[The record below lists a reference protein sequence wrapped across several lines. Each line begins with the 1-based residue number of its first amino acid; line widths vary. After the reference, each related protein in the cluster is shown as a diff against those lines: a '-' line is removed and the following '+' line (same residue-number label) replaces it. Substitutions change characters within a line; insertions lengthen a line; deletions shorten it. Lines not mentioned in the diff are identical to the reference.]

1 MAATTGTASGV
12 DTTRALGWALNALL
26 RVALVYF
33 TLEAALNPH
42 DPRFEGK
49 NLVARNVVVLGLALV
64 LPAVQL
70 MRRRWEQYPVWY
82 DALYLSIFAVDM
94 LGNSL
99 NLFDTR
105 ANFDVIPH
113 FHGPGALAVVFAGA
127 FGLGFWPAIGVANLL
142 HALLEGQEWLGDW
155 LFGSRNVRGVWDSVR
170 DLAVGVVGSLV
181 YPLVWRR
188 LRGRE
193 GGVVEG
199 APQPHDARFGVARRV
214 DAVGQQHRAASSL
227 EVDP

>member
-1 MAATTGTASGV
+1 MAASTGEASGV
-12 DTTRALGWALNALL
+12 ETTRALGWAVNALL

-33 TLEAALNPH
+33 TVEAALNPH

-49 NLVARNVVVLGLALV
+49 NLVARNVAVLV
-64 LPAVQL
+64 LAMALPVAQWL
-70 MRRRWEQYPVWY
+70 WRRWERYPVWY
-82 DALYLSIFAVDM
+82 DALYLSMFAVDM

-113 FHGPGALAVVFAGA
+113 FHGPGALAVAFAGA
-127 FGLGFWPAIGVANLL
+127 FGLGLWPAIALANAA
-142 HALLEGQEWLGDW
+142 HALLEAQEWLGDW
-155 LFGSRNVRGVWDSVR
+155 LFGTHNVRGVWDSVR
-170 DLAVGVVGSLV
+170 DLAVGLVGSMV
-181 YPLVWRR
+181 YPVVWRW

-199 APQPHDARFGVARRV
+199 APQGDDPGVGVAGRV
-214 DAVGQQHRAASSL
+214 DAVRQ
-227 EVDP
+227 